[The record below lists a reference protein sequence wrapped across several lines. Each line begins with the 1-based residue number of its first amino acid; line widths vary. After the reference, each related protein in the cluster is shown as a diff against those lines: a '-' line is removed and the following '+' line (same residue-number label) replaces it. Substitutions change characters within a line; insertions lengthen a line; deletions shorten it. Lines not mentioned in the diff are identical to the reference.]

1 MDPVGKQSAVS
12 QTSLAARGTG
22 SESKGRVG
30 ALGIA
35 NGSLWRIRFTGT
47 MLMFIFPLFVVTM
60 APKFPRCSL
69 PRFSKKLNDLIS
81 HGFLKS
87 QFECCYWFQ
96 VKVQTTTFY
105 MLCVPWNQITE
116 VKRTYFVMKN
126 SWLTGF
132 YQALGKIVS
141 EKGNVGNLPSSL
153 SYSSGLH
160 QHLIFFSGFICLK
173 NIFVALPNPLDKREV
188 CASSLEK
195 RRELWVFSVT
205 SLTWPV
211 SLFLKEYIK
220 WIPRLLLMQNRKKE
234 MWAPWQKNY
243 CHSNHSL
250 GSLLLFL
257 GTLAGLLW
265 QDWPIFLWPL
275 ASCWKPRKG
284 TKLLRYIW
292 RKPWGIQCLS
302 ADLFCLCLPLPVLIL
317 QGPGKCHRSFHE
329 YSCGSHV
336 PTNSQNHFW
345 NIHPSIHFAVSQGET
360 KPGLHF
366 HTFS

>member
-1 MDPVGKQSAVS
+1 MKHCHTPPIPANENRQRLWVQLWEPLRQVVCWSTLWSWAPLLQDIFYWPTPPWYPHLPMWRSILVPLSQRWEAPDVRVWGLCDSFPIRLYVVTKKMDPVGKQSAGS

-153 SYSSGLH
+153 SYSSSLH
-160 QHLIFFSGFICLK
+160 QHLNFFTGFICLK

-211 SLFLKEYIK
+211 SLFKRIYK
-220 WIPRLLLMQNRKKE
+220 VDP
-234 MWAPWQKNY
+234 
-243 CHSNHSL
+243 
-250 GSLLLFL
+250 
-257 GTLAGLLW
+257 
-265 QDWPIFLWPL
+265 
-275 ASCWKPRKG
+275 
-284 TKLLRYIW
+284 
-292 RKPWGIQCLS
+292 
-302 ADLFCLCLPLPVLIL
+302 
-317 QGPGKCHRSFHE
+317 
-329 YSCGSHV
+329 
-336 PTNSQNHFW
+336 
-345 NIHPSIHFAVSQGET
+345 
-360 KPGLHF
+360 
-366 HTFS
+366 